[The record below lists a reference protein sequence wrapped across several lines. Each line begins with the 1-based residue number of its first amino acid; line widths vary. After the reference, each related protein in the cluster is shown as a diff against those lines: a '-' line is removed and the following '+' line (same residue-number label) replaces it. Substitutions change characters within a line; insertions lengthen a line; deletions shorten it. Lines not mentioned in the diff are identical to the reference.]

1 MGQPLRKFKQTLAKD
16 HTNLKKHVRVRLW
29 TKPAGNVHLPAIP
42 LFLRVG
48 MLSWIQHV
56 FLNRKSV
63 ASTGS
68 SIHPKNQHPQ
78 QKSEKYHQAPRNMQ
92 RYVSGFLWVFIGF
105 SQLRFQQEGPQI
117 PQQDSPLSHPKN

>member
-92 RYVSGFLWVFIGF
+92 RYVSGFLWVFHWFFPVKI
-105 SQLRFQQEGPQI
+105 STRRPSD
-117 PQQDSPLSHPKN
+117 PSAR